1 MAITKE
7 KKEQIVS
14 KLSQLVKKADLVV
27 FLKFKKLTVAKAS
40 DLRRKLRAVGG
51 SYTVAK
57 KRLAR
62 LVLKNEGVE
71 MPKLE
76 GEVAFIVSSEEPIA
90 AAKEVQA
97 FAKANKEE
105 AVILG
110 GVFSAGGGSASGG
123 QRQLRLVDAAT
134 VVRLAS
140 IPPREVLIAQV
151 LGVMQGPM
159 RGFMGVLNGNQRKLV
174 TALKQI
180 ADKKN

>member
-1 MAITKE
+1 MAITKS

-27 FLKFKKLTVAKAS
+27 FLKFKKLTVAKANE
-40 DLRRKLRAVGG
+40 LRRKLRGVGG

-62 LVLKNEGVE
+62 IVLKDEGVE

-76 GEVAFIVSSEEPIA
+76 GEVAFIVSGDDSITT
-90 AAKEVQA
+90 AKEVQA
-97 FAKANKEE
+97 FAKANKEA

-110 GVFSAGGGSASGG
+110 GVFSAGDGSAFGG
-123 QRQLRLVDAAT
+123 QRQLKLVDAAM
-134 VVRLAS
+134 VARLAS

-151 LGVMQGPM
+151 LGVIQGPF

-174 TALKQI
+174 TTLKQI
-180 ADKKN
+180 AEKK

>member
-1 MAITKE
+1 MAITKA

-14 KLSQLVKKADLVV
+14 KLSKLVKKADLVV

-40 DLRRKLRAVGG
+40 DLRRKLRGVGA

-76 GEVAFIVSSEEPIA
+76 GEVAFIVSGEEPIA

-110 GVFSAGGGSASGG
+110 GVFEKII
-123 QRQLRLVDAAT
+123 VDAAA

-151 LGVMQGPM
+151 LGIMQGPM

-174 TALKQI
+174 TALTQI
-180 ADKKN
+180 ADKK